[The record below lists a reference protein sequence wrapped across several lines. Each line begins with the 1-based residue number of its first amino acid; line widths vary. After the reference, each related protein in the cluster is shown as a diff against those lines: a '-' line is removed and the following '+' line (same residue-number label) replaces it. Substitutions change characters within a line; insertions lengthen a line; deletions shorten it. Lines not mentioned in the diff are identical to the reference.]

1 MRVERNAVRT
11 LGGPQPVPPDQ
22 TGSSL
27 GYLVYACP
35 VYDAGG
41 NLLPPASRV
50 CETSSMPTV
59 LCAQVPPHTHSQPRE
74 GDASPTQNSRRLG
87 LATNSDKRPTR
98 ISHGLG

>member
-1 MRVERNAVRT
+1 MSACVRARVRACVRACVRVERNAVRT

-35 VYDAGG
+35 VYDAAG

-59 LCAQVPPHTHSQPRE
+59 LCAQAPPPPPAPSRARAMP
-74 GDASPTQNSRRLG
+74 RRLRT
-87 LATNSDKRPTR
+87 AADSD
-98 ISHGLG
+98 